1 MGCTLF
7 SLSRLP
13 RRVDELEDIK
23 AHVEALGRN
32 VAELKKNVKVMPR
45 RSISFLRGALAIG
58 RQAQRRGGLHGRR
71 CL

>member
-7 SLSRLP
+7 SLLRLP

-32 VAELKKNVKVMPR
+32 VAELKKNVKVVPR
-45 RSISFLRGALAIG
+45 RSISFLRGALARG
-58 RQAQRRGGLHGRR
+58 QQAQRRGGLHG
-71 CL
+71 